1 MVHGCDI
8 PERSAQQGRTALMFA
23 LAGGGLA
30 RSGNTEV
37 VSLLLEKGAD
47 VNAAGEDGPTAL
59 HTGRDP
65 LLERPRARSCCRGP
79 RMRHL

>member
-1 MVHGCDI
+1 MAQGCDI
-8 PERSAQQGRTALMFA
+8 SERSAQPGETALMVVA
-23 LAGGGLA
+23 KKGHK
-30 RSGNTEV
+30 EV
-37 VSLLLEKGAD
+37 AKLLLENGAD
-47 VNAAGEDGPTAL
+47 VNVKDEDGPTAL